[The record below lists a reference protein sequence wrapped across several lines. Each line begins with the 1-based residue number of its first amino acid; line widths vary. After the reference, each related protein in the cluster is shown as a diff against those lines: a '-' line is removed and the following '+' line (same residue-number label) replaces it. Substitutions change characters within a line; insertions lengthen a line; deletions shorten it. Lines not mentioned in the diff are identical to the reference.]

1 MCEARI
7 TESHPWIDS
16 RGQAMKTP
24 DDVEAM
30 LRLKACGW
38 GMKRIAAELGCSH
51 HTVKHYVSAGGVVP
65 FKSPQRAKALD
76 GQDDWLRERF
86 LRHRG
91 NADVVRQDLLA
102 EKGLAVSLRT
112 LQRAVAPYRQ
122 ALKAEALAT
131 TRFETPPGRQL
142 QIDFGERLVEIGG
155 AKLKAFVFVAT
166 LGHSRRLHVRAFRHE
181 QQASWFSGLESAFMT
196 FGGVPEE
203 VLMDNPRALVVRH
216 DTVSRTV
223 LFNDKL
229 LAFAKHWGF
238 TPRACAPYRARTKGK
253 TENGVGYVKKNA
265 IAGHGFA
272 SWEAFEAHLAK
283 WEREVANVRVHG
295 TTGEAPITRFER
307 DEAHR
312 LKPLG
317 SRPPFGALRELSRI
331 VGNDCA
337 VEIDTNSYS
346 VPWRLIGERVAV
358 TMAAG
363 EVRIRM
369 ARARS
374 LYIAKRKA
382 AASVSSIARTLT
394 ASPAAT
400 ALCAGRRSN
409 RLRSLLLRR
418 CCGRLPSTKPPSEGA
433 SDAASQESAR
443 RSDRQAR
450 RHAGAIATRRHP
462 RPA

>member
-1 MCEARI
+1 MDRERI
-7 TESHPWIDS
+7 AESPSWSDP

-24 DDVEAM
+24 DDVETM

-38 GMKRIAAELGCSH
+38 GLKRIAAALGCSH
-51 HTVKHYVSAGGVVP
+51 HTVKHYVAAGGVVP
-65 FKSPQRAKALD
+65 FKSPQRSKTLD
-76 GQDDWLRERF
+76 GHEDWLRERF
-86 LRHRG
+86 IRHRG

-102 EKGLAVSLRT
+102 EKELAVSLRT

-155 AKLKAFVFVAT
+155 TRLKVFVFVAT

-181 QQASWFSGLESAFMT
+181 QQASWFSGLESAFTT

-203 VLMDNPRALVVRH
+203 VLMDNPRALVARH
-216 DTVSRTV
+216 DAVSRTV
-223 LFNDKL
+223 QFNDKL
-229 LAFAKHWGF
+229 LAFARHWGF

-265 IAGHGFA
+265 MAGHAFA

-295 TTGEAPITRFER
+295 TTGEAPIARFER

-331 VGNDCA
+331 VGTDCA

-358 TMAAG
+358 TLAAG
-363 EVRIRM
+363 EVRIRHGVREV
-369 ARARS
+369 AVHRQAEGR
-374 LYIAKRKA
+374 RQR
-382 AASVSSIARTLT
+382 VVDRTHLDGV
-394 ASPAAT
+394 
-400 ALCAGRRSN
+400 AGRDGAVR
-409 RLRSLLLRR
+409 RQAIEVAPVAPPPTLLRP
-418 CCGRLPSTKPPSEGA
+418 LAEYE
-433 SDAASQESAR
+433 AAIGGSF
-443 RSDRQAR
+443 
-450 RHAGAIATRRHP
+450 
-462 RPA
+462 